1 MAAPSVISPGAVD
14 GVDGMHG
21 AAARPRA
28 RSARGGRPGRTAR
41 LLRLPFYLL
50 AVTMIIPFYWMVI
63 TVFKPFQEI
72 TRQPPSFVP
81 ANPRLTS
88 FYDPAWTPAQP
99 DPAHTSGLL
108 QRFPQVSLGFWR
120 FMINSL
126 VITTSIT
133 VLALLVC
140 SLAGYVIAKHRI
152 PGRRVIFIVIIASMM
167 VPWQTTLIPNYVIMR
182 NLGWLSTYQGYI
194 VPAIAKA
201 FVVFF
206 LVQYLHSI
214 PNELIHAARVDGAGE
229 WRIWWRI
236 VLPLLRPALAAM
248 SIFIVLAEWNNF
260 LWPLIIV
267 QSDGMANIPVA
278 LARMNSYYVGAQSQG
293 AIMAG
298 ALLASLPTI
307 VFFLIFQRHFTR
319 GIVLSG
325 LKG

>member
-1 MAAPSVISPGAVD
+1 MAVPTAISAV
-14 GVDGMHG
+14 GVDS
-21 AAARPRA
+21 AAVEEPT
-28 RSARGGRPGRTAR
+28 RSARGRRSRNAL
-41 LLRLPFYLL
+41 LLRLPFYAL
-50 AVTMIIPFYWMVI
+50 AGTMVVPFYWMVI

-81 ANPRLTS
+81 THPRLTS
-88 FYDPAWTPAQP
+88 FYDPAWTPAHA

-108 QRFPQVSLGFWR
+108 QRFPQVALGFWR
-120 FMINSL
+120 FFGNSL
-126 VITTSIT
+126 LITTAIT
-133 VLALLVC
+133 VLALVVC
-140 SLAGYVIAKHRI
+140 SLAAYVIAKHRI

-194 VPAIAKA
+194 VPALAKA

-214 PNELIHAARVDGAGE
+214 PDELIHAARVDGAGE
-229 WRIWWRI
+229 WRIWWKI

-267 QSDGMANIPVA
+267 QNDSMANIPVA

-307 VFFLIFQRHFTR
+307 VFFLLFQRYFTR

>member
-14 GVDGMHG
+14 GIDG
-21 AAARPRA
+21 AAVRTRRAR
-28 RSARGGRPGRTAR
+28 RSARARRQGRGR

-50 AVTMIIPFYWMVI
+50 ALTMIVPFYWMVI

-81 ANPRLTS
+81 AHPRLTS
-88 FYDPAWTPAQP
+88 FYDPSWTPAHP
-99 DPAHTSGLL
+99 NPAHTNGLL

-120 FMINSL
+120 FMVNSL
-126 VITTSIT
+126 LITTSIT
-133 VLALLVC
+133 VLSLLIC

-152 PGRRVIFIVIIASMM
+152 PGRRFIFIVIIASMM

-194 VPAIAKA
+194 VPALAKA

-214 PNELIHAARVDGAGE
+214 PDELIQAARVDGAGE

-267 QSDGMANIPVA
+267 QSDSMANIPVA
-278 LARMNSYYVGAQSQG
+278 LARMNTYYAGAQAQG

-298 ALLASLPTI
+298 ALLASLPTV

>member
-1 MAAPSVISPGAVD
+1 MAAPPSVISPAAAPGRD
-14 GVDGMHG
+14 G
-21 AAARPRA
+21 AAASPRA
-28 RSARGGRPGRTAR
+28 RSARGRRPGRAR

-50 AVTMIIPFYWMVI
+50 ALTMIVPFYWMVI

-72 TRQPPSFVP
+72 TRHPPSFVP
-81 ANPRLTS
+81 AHPRLTS

-108 QRFPQVSLGFWR
+108 QRFPQVTLGFWR

-126 VITTSIT
+126 LITTSIT
-133 VLALLVC
+133 VLTLLIC

-152 PGRRVIFIVIIASMM
+152 PGRRLIFIVIIASMM

-194 VPAIAKA
+194 VPALAKA

-229 WRIWWRI
+229 WRIWWKI

-248 SIFIVLAEWNNF
+248 SIFVVLAEWNNF

-298 ALLASLPTI
+298 AVLASLPTI